1 MTKDVVEKMVD
12 KESKFGPKPKNLKK
26 PEAQTFSINEKS
38 PSVRIRGAFCI
49 YSSLINSLK

>member
-26 PEAQTFSINEKS
+26 PEAQAFLIHEKS
-38 PSVRIRGAFCI
+38 PSVRVRGAFGI